1 MATFEIHVPELADLA
16 NAIRDLAGTKHETPR
31 PTTPVQSVPTPSI
44 APAQVAPAVVP
55 TAPISPTQAYSNAPV
70 APAYP
75 VTPKPAAPVSPV
87 PNQAPQTAA
96 PVAAAPA
103 YTFEQI
109 ARAAGAVADSG
120 KRQEVCD
127 LITKAYGVATLSQ
140 IPKDKYGAFAT
151 ALRGLGGRI

>member
-1 MATFEIHVPELADLA
+1 MATIELHIPELAELT
-16 NAIRDLAGTKHETPR
+16 NAIRDLAGAKQETPR
-31 PTTPVQSVPTPSI
+31 PTAPAQPVPTPSA
-44 APAQVAPAVVP
+44 APAQIAPAVVP
-55 TAPISPTQAYSNAPV
+55 TTPISPTPAYSPAPL
-70 APAYP
+70 APTNP
-75 VTPKPAAPVSPV
+75 VSPQAAAPVNPI
-87 PNQAPQTAA
+87 PNHAPQTAA
-96 PVAAAPA
+96 PVAAAPS